1 MMTIDELKLKINKN
15 SRLIGLDL
23 GSKRIGVS
31 ISDEKRLIAT
41 PLKTINILN
50 QSNFIF
56 ELNKIINENGIEG
69 IIVGDPLNMDGT
81 SGKSSQSVKDKIN
94 NISKDCLLYTS
105 PSPRDRG

>member
-41 PLKTINILN
+41 PLKTINISN
-50 QSNFIF
+50 QSNFRVI
-56 ELNKIINENGIEG
+56 LVLRQVIQ
-69 IIVGDPLNMDGT
+69 DTLTRACMAY
-81 SGKSSQSVKDKIN
+81 
-94 NISKDCLLYTS
+94 LRY
-105 PSPRDRG
+105 

>member
-1 MMTIDELKLKINKN
+1 MTIDELKLKINKN

-41 PLKTINILN
+41 PLKTINISN

-56 ELNKIINENGIEG
+56 ELNKIINENRIEG

-81 SGKSSQSVKDKIN
+81 SGKSSIIFFNSIASFSKILDWSFN
-94 NISKDCLLYTS
+94 C
-105 PSPRDRG
+105 